1 VKCDNDQDRAQ
12 QQKAGHNYR
21 QESIGHEV
29 MITHGAPAAIDAAS
43 DIKDFGIGLF
53 VGLFVGA
60 EQSILINQVISIR

>member
-43 DIKDFGIGLF
+43 EFIKDFGIGLF
-53 VGLFVGA
+53 VGLFVDG
-60 EQSILINQVISIR
+60 E